1 MGMDLVFN
9 KIVDGERI
17 ERIKSFPI
25 NFLRNVYPEL
35 VRTITKNISNYDSFS
50 NETYICPSTRFMV
63 IYDEFNEFCKEK
75 NTEFEEKKAELIK
88 VITEDEGYNKI
99 RYLVDNYLENIGKNK
114 LMKDIKREFKIS

>member
-35 VRTITKNISNYDSFS
+35 VRTITKNTSNYDSFS
-50 NETYICPSTRFMV
+50 NETYQQ
-63 IYDEFNEFCKEK
+63 D
-75 NTEFEEKKAELIK
+75 LW
-88 VITEDEGYNKI
+88 
-99 RYLVDNYLENIGKNK
+99 
-114 LMKDIKREFKIS
+114 

>member
-1 MGMDLVFN
+1 
-9 KIVDGERI
+9 
-17 ERIKSFPI
+17 
-25 NFLRNVYPEL
+25 
-35 VRTITKNISNYDSFS
+35 
-50 NETYICPSTRFMV
+50 MV

-88 VITEDEGYNKI
+88 AITEDEGYNKI